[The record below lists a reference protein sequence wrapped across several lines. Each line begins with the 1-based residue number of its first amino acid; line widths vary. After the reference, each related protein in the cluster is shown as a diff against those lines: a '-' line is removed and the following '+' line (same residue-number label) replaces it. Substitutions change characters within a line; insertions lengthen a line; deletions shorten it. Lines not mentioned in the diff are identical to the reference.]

1 MHYKPRARD
10 NVELAADLGRF
21 GADDLIDEIDDDN
34 DLFPVLRRNW
44 LTIELFLQLQTQ
56 WRVGMGGITGFDYA
70 AIEAA
75 CRMGGL
81 KMNKT
86 RFNNLQIM
94 EGAVLK
100 ALSEKR

>member
-44 LTIELFLQLQTQ
+44 STIELFLQLQTQ

-75 CRMGGL
+75 LRMGSL

-86 RFNNLQIM
+86 TFKNLQIM

-100 ALSEKR
+100 ALNEKR